1 MAATTSAAVDV
12 GESTTG
18 AGGPEMP
25 NGEPS
30 RGEQLA
36 PIDDTTTTSAAK
48 VAAMR
53 AATGRASGGRSV
65 RMLSLSWN

>member
-1 MAATTSAAVDV
+1 MRDELALIAATTSAALDV

-36 PIDDTTTTSAAK
+36 PIDDTTTTSAAQ
-48 VAAMR
+48 VAMS
-53 AATGRASGGRSV
+53 RASGGRSV
-65 RMLSLSWN
+65 RMLD